1 MKFDL
6 IDLKAYWSVEFPTIK
21 NLRFVKTILLKK
33 QLNKAIIYRRGIRHK
48 QHEQDVSMLFSNFLN
63 LTNAS

>member
-6 IDLKAYWSVEFPTIK
+6 IDLKAYWLVEFPTIK

-33 QLNKAIIYRRGIRHK
+33 QLNKAIIYRRGLRHIN
-48 QHEQDVSMLFSNFLN
+48 SMNKMLACCSQIF
-63 LTNAS
+63 